1 MGDHPEAVRDGFR
14 DGLPVPWQGFAEEPE
29 DRFGELAEVR
39 VEPVARSVRRETR
52 PDAVLRPLQ
61 KELQRLRVRVAGT
74 IQEDIDCPACRGGRA
89 PAPSAASGS
98 SRCRRPVWTRSRAC
112 PRERTG
118 RTSGDASRI
127 SRPYLRMKAS
137 RGDLE
142 CQEWLACA
150 NEGLA
155 SVQPANIRKEETA
168 RFAQGAI
175 RYRRIPDQVP
185 PDCRSSVPDFANHR
199 LGLGRR
205 HKWVIGSP
213 KMWGEMCGLPGKLD
227 PTFCS
232 VS

>member
-127 SRPYLRMKAS
+127 SRPYPYESLARRPRMPRMARLRQ
-137 RGDLE
+137 RGAGLRPA
-142 CQEWLACA
+142 CQHQ
-150 NEGLA
+150 EGRDSAL
-155 SVQPANIRKEETA
+155 RA
-168 RFAQGAI
+168 RSH
-175 RYRRIPDQVP
+175 QVP
-185 PDCRSSVPDFANHR
+185 SDS
-199 LGLGRR
+199 
-205 HKWVIGSP
+205 
-213 KMWGEMCGLPGKLD
+213 
-227 PTFCS
+227 
-232 VS
+232 